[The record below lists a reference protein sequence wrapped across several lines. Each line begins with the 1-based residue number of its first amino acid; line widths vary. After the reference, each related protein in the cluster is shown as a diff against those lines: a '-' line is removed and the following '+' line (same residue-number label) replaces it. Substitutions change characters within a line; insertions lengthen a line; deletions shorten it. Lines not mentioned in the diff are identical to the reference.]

1 MKTIYYLS
9 ALCCFCAIQAKAQEN
24 LPIPPTRQIVQVD
37 AKSAIS
43 RFDISGKKITYSDP
57 DAGRMKTP
65 PPPIDFSKLPSKEE
79 RHEISV
85 PRGYGDMRT
94 FRLKGIVAVN
104 DASHTVLSGVII
116 YESINLSFMSN
127 PKEFELFYRPYA
139 KSNKKG
145 KFQFD
150 DFKKL
155 QLGDRKLGSTAVYV
169 LIHPKMEPYAIALD
183 FDQIGNKEE
192 VLDAKD
198 HNKILVY
205 SLETDTLFMTPIK
218 K

>member
-9 ALCCFCAIQAKAQEN
+9 ALCCFCTIQAKAQWN
-24 LPIPPTRQIVQVD
+24 SSTPPTRQIVQVD

-57 DAGRMKTP
+57 NAGRMKTP
-65 PPPIDFSKLPSKEE
+65 PPPIDFSKLPPKKE
-79 RHEISV
+79 RHDTSV
-85 PRGYGDMRT
+85 PKGYADVRNYQ
-94 FRLKGIVAVN
+94 LKGTVAVN
-104 DASHTVLSGVII
+104 DASHTVLNGVKV
-116 YESINLSFMSN
+116 YRSINIAQMPN
-127 PKEFELFYRPYA
+127 PKEFELSNTPSA

-145 KFQFD
+145 KFQLND
-150 DFKKL
+150 VHLL
-155 QLGDRKLGSTAVYV
+155 QVGKRKIGTAVYV
-169 LIHPKMEPYAIALD
+169 LIHPQMEPYAIALD
-183 FDQIGNKEE
+183 FSQIGNGEE
-192 VLDAKD
+192 VLEARE

>member
-1 MKTIYYLS
+1 MKTTYYLF
-9 ALCCFCAIQAKAQEN
+9 ALCCFYTIQAKAQEN
-24 LPIPPTRQIVQVD
+24 LPIPPTRQIVPTD

-43 RFDISGKKITYSDP
+43 RFDISGKKITYSDL
-57 DAGRMKTP
+57 DEGKMKTP
-65 PPPIDFSKLPSKEE
+65 PPPIDFSKLPAKEE
-79 RHEISV
+79 RHDTPV
-85 PRGYGDMRT
+85 PKGYADMRN

-116 YESINLSFMSN
+116 YGSINLSFMPN
-127 PKEFELFYRPYA
+127 PKEFKLFHRPHA

-150 DFKKL
+150 DLKML
-155 QLGDRKLGSTAVYV
+155 QLGDRKIGSTAVYV
-169 LIHPKMEPYAIALD
+169 LIHPQMEPYAIALD
-183 FDQIGNKEE
+183 FSQIGNKEE